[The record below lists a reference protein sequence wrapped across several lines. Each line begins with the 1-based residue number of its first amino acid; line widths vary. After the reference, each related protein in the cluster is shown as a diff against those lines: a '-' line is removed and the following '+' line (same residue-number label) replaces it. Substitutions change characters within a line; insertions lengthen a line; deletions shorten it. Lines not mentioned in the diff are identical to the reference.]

1 LKCVRPVNNTRGKC
15 ALNTAVCRK
24 IILPRLVI
32 VYTCKVKLLSLL
44 LLPFTLLYALGIALR
59 NGLYRYG
66 LFKRSRYDFPVVC
79 VGNLR
84 AGGTGKTP
92 HIHWLIEH
100 LKHEQ
105 TLALLSRGYGR
116 TTQGYLAAD
125 SSADAKTIGDEPAQ
139 LMYAF
144 SDVPVAVSENRV
156 FAIPS
161 ILTDFP
167 DTTCILMDDGYQH
180 LALQAGLYILLTEYA
195 KPFTRDWMLPSG
207 RLREFRSGYKRAD
220 VLIVSKCPPDITT
233 TQMQQMRD
241 ELKPLAHQQLYF
253 TTFHYETMITLG
265 GQPLSLP
272 DESVVLAISSIAQP
286 SYFIDELKKRY
297 TVEHHF
303 NYADHYAFT
312 DKDVRIWKDWIQ
324 SLQGKTATLVCTEKD
339 AVKIRQLCGNDP
351 QFAVLPVR
359 VKFITD
365 EIAFLNR
372 VKEYIASEQ
381 AAME

>member
-1 LKCVRPVNNTRGKC
+1 
-15 ALNTAVCRK
+15 
-24 IILPRLVI
+24 
-32 VYTCKVKLLSLL
+32 VYTCKVNLLSLL
-44 LLPFTLLYALGIALR
+44 LLPFTVLYGLGIALR

-105 TLALLSRGYGR
+105 KLALLSRGYGR
-116 TTQGYLAAD
+116 TTHGYLAAD
-125 SSADAKTIGDEPAQ
+125 RSANAQIIGDEPAQ
-139 LMYAF
+139 LMHAF
-144 SDVPVAVSENRV
+144 PDVPIAVSENRV

-180 LALQAGLYILLTEYA
+180 LALQAGLYILLTEYT
-195 KPFTRDWMLPSG
+195 KPFTRDLLLPSG
-207 RLREFRSGYKRAD
+207 RLREFRAGYKRAD
-220 VLIVSKCPPDITT
+220 VLIVTKCPEDITAT
-233 TQMQQMRD
+233 HMQQMRD

-253 TTFHYETMITLG
+253 TTQHYESMTTLG
-265 GQPLSLP
+265 GQEVTLP
-272 DESVVLAISSIAQP
+272 ADSVVLAISSIAQP
-286 SYFIDELKKRY
+286 SYFIEELKKRH
-297 TVEHHF
+297 TVAHHF

-312 DKDVRIWKDWIQ
+312 EKDVRIWKDWLQ
-324 SLQGKTATLVCTEKD
+324 SLQGKNATLVCTEKD
-339 AVKIRQLCGNDP
+339 AVKIRLLCGNDP

-359 VKFITD
+359 VKFIRD
-365 EIAFLNR
+365 EHVFLNR

-381 AAME
+381 AAMA